1 MKRLYLASNAGNVA
15 KNIASELLPDRKET
29 LFIKT
34 ASEVYGENPEWLEA
48 DRSKLRDAGF
58 NVIDYT
64 VTGKSSNEVEQ
75 ELKKYNVIFISGGN
89 TYYLLEKLQES
100 NTSRVIKRA
109 VEAGMPYIGSSAGS
123 VIAGPNVKPVGKLDD
138 IEKAPHLRGFRGLG
152 LVDFVVYPHWGFEK
166 YLDESI
172 ENMKENYVKDYKFIL
187 LTDNQFITVVGN
199 MYRIEEVKGGD

>member
-1 MKRLYLASNAGNVA
+1 MKRLFLASNASNVA
-15 KNIASELLPDRKET
+15 KNIAEELLPEKKSI

-48 DRSKLRDAGF
+48 DRDALKSVGF
-58 NVIDYT
+58 DVFDYT
-64 VTGKSSNEVEQ
+64 FTNKNVNDIKQ
-75 ELKKYNVIFISGGN
+75 ELKKREVIFISGGN
-89 TYYLLEKLQES
+89 TYYLLEKIQQS
-100 NTSRVIKRA
+100 SVSKVIKSA

-123 VIAGPNVKPVGKLDD
+123 VIAGPNIKPVGKLDGID
-138 IEKAPHLRGFRGLG
+138 KAPHLKGFKALG

-187 LTDNQFITVVGN
+187 LTDYQYVRVEGD
-199 MYRIEEVKGGD
+199 MYKIEKV